1 MTYKENVLRV
11 LKEYSEEF
19 GSKYGI
25 LSLGVFGSV
34 AQDRSSEVSDVDVVV
49 QLKKPSLFT
58 LSGIRLDLEE
68 RLHKHVDIVNVRERM
83 NPFLKGRIERD
94 ACYV

>member
-34 AQDRSSEVSDVDVVV
+34 AQDCSSEVSDVDVVV
-49 QLKKPSLFT
+49 RLKKPSLFT

-68 RLHKHVDIVNVRERM
+68 RLHKHVAIVNLRDRM